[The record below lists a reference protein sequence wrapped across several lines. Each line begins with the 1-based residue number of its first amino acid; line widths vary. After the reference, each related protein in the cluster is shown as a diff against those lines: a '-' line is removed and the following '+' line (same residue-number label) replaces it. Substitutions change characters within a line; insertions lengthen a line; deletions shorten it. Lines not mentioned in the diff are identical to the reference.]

1 MTFRFL
7 VYKEMEKLTIR
18 VLENRL
24 LMINVMNSMQWI
36 CKVISLTVHICI

>member
-1 MTFRFL
+1 MD
-7 VYKEMEKLTIR
+7 KLMIR

-36 CKVISLTVHICI
+36 RKVISLTVHICI